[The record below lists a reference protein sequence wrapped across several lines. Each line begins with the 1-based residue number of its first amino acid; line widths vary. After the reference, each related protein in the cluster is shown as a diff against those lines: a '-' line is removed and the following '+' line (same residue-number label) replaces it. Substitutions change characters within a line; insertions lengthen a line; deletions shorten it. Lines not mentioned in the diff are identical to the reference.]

1 MLKIS
6 VGGKI
11 IEFEMHPYCGPT
23 ILNLR
28 GEPASK
34 QPKDFLE
41 AASLWAQQ
49 GRRMEDGLCRWDH
62 EREEILQHIGGRQWK
77 IIGYEPAVRGQ

>member
-6 VGGKI
+6 VNRKI

-23 ILNLR
+23 ILDRHGTPLTN
-28 GEPASK
+28 
-34 QPKDFLE
+34 QPKGFLE

-49 GRRMEDGLCRWDH
+49 GRRMEDGLCRWDRKP
-62 EREEILQHIGGRQWK
+62 EMILRYLGGRH
-77 IIGYEPAVRGQ
+77 YEVLGEKPAKRGE